1 MPLTHSTEIIGNGR
15 SVVYREK
22 AGRPG
27 TAMPFF
33 QYYNHGRVRE
43 IRRARVPVSA
53 KGVGPWL
60 PRKKKGD
67 RCCCCQG
74 KKGDRSFLGYGFTE
88 SGQPDAGGEQPRGE
102 ARDEVVY
109 RVPQLVEK

>member
-1 MPLTHSTEIIGNGR
+1 MPLTHSTEIIENGR

-22 AGRPG
+22 AGQDG

-33 QYYNHGRVRE
+33 QYYNHACVRE

-53 KGVGPWL
+53 KRCWPLVAKEKKVTVVLVL
-60 PRKKKGD
+60 PR
-67 RCCCCQG
+67 